1 MGHAPTAFMDVAM
14 RTISDI
20 RLEIEELTERRSEL
34 WHRLSTEGHSS
45 EATQELAELNERI
58 EHLWDEHRELRARMR
73 FGDRE
78 EIIAR
83 ARAEER
89 LNRAA

>member
-1 MGHAPTAFMDVAM
+1 M
-14 RTISDI
+14 RPLAEI
-20 RLEIEELTERRSEL
+20 RVEIERFTERRSEL
-34 WHRLSTEGHSS
+34 WHQLSEEGHST
-45 EATQELAELNERI
+45 EATTELAELNEQI
-58 EHLWDEHRELRARMR
+58 ERLWDEHREVRARLR

-78 EIIAR
+78 KIISR